1 MSRIRRRT
9 APRSGWSTA
18 ASWPSAAT
26 SQRGGHGVT
35 PVVIRASVIAR
46 LLGIRLLRAE
56 AHITLVPAD
65 LGLSPTVGPSTRVV
79 TNSAST
85 DGTGDLTDAVELLAQ
100 ASRTLDETPRP
111 VTARI
116 TPGS

>member
-1 MSRIRRRT
+1 M
-9 APRSGWSTA
+9 
-18 ASWPSAAT
+18 
-26 SQRGGHGVT
+26 V
-35 PVVIRASVIAR
+35 AR

-56 AHITLVPAD
+56 ADITLVPAD
-65 LGLSPTVGPSTRVV
+65 FGLSPPAGPSTRVV
-79 TNSAST
+79 TSSAST

-111 VTARI
+111 VTTRM

>member
-1 MSRIRRRT
+1 
-9 APRSGWSTA
+9 
-18 ASWPSAAT
+18 
-26 SQRGGHGVT
+26 
-35 PVVIRASVIAR
+35 VVIRASVIAR

-56 AHITLVPAD
+56 AHITLVPGD